1 MKYLSEKTLRLVIN
15 GIGNTSEEIQLHV
28 GGSKHIFIYVF
39 LASLFEK
46 DEKMPIILKNVPNIS
61 DVSFLYQYAIDAG
74 ADVEWNSE
82 EKDIT
87 INRGILLNNIN
98 PAYVVNCRSSLI
110 AFTLHAIRFG
120 EATMINDIGGCK
132 LGERKIDQHC
142 RLWNSMGYVFSV
154 ENSEMSLKRKKDYM
168 LNDCF
173 RFELDTTMGTVAALY
188 ALSHGMVKKI
198 DNASI
203 RYEIDELINFYNCLG
218 YKIQRINRH
227 IELKD
232 SSSKKYGGIIFIIPD
247 DIDETIG
254 WTCLCH
260 ALGKRGIVYSHV
272 PRQYVWNWL
281 ELHSNKEII
290 WTQNKIIILP
300 RKKYCKKS
308 ELSIV
313 AFQNSKI
320 ASDQQPILA
329 VWGSCFY
336 NKVRITDKKFF
347 NRYDYISELKKLG
360 WHGEVDKESAW
371 IEYRGRI
378 NSTEEPLLIA
388 NNLRSGFAVM
398 MGILI
403 NREKAELLRFE
414 QLKRGYSQLQNNL
427 ESIGV
432 MYNVE
437 DIPKSESVAVILQ
450 RKDGRYY
457 VQQRDSNAVKNPEK
471 ITLFGGHVESGEL
484 PDQAIKRELQ
494 EELELEINCE
504 LIEVFQVSKPL
515 FSTSG
520 LIYLY
525 CARNIGDL
533 KICHEGKI
541 LLLDR
546 QKICEQDT
554 SFFLRC
560 ILGMRF
566 I

>member
-1 MKYLSEKTLRLVIN
+1 MVTLNDYLYSGDTIFKIIQNYMTDLRKEAKRTHNEIDLVHSNCLLQVQEMLEHNDFLTSQSQKIREFYKYMAKE
-15 GIGNTSEEIQLHV
+15 
-28 GGSKHIFIYVF
+28 FPF
-39 LASLFEK
+39 LAFTFRGRIKSL
-46 DEKMPIILKNVPNIS
+46 IRT
-61 DVSFLYQYAIDAG
+61 
-74 ADVEWNSE
+74 E
-82 EKDIT
+82 EKF
-87 INRGILLNNIN
+87 N
-98 PAYVVNCRSSLI
+98 
-110 AFTLHAIRFG
+110 
-120 EATMINDIGGCK
+120 
-132 LGERKIDQHC
+132 
-142 RLWNSMGYVFSV
+142 GYIV
-154 ENSEMSLKRKKDYM
+154 EYIYNYYE
-168 LNDCF
+168 
-173 RFELDTTMGTVAALY
+173 EHGTY
-188 ALSHGMVKKI
+188 
-198 DNASI
+198 ASI